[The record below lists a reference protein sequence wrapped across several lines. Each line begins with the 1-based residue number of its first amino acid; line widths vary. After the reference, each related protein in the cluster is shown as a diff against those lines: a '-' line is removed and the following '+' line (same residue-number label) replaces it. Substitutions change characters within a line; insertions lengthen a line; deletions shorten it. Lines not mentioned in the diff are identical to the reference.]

1 MERIHF
7 RFWGNVFFSNIRCTV
22 WLTICRKKH
31 MISSDRTCAINKS
44 SCVSI
49 WHWHL
54 LNQTKFQ
61 KILWRRLIVVLI
73 EIFYQI
79 RNTFYIS
86 WTVTFSTFFEHWF
99 RLTKMSCIYPDSLY
113 SHSLNCLYILCIHWK
128 NFFLK
133 FNPYY
138 LNNDNGIVDKTSW
151 AWSSLF
157 SFLYLQSILEIDK

>member
-128 NFFLK
+128 NFFW
-133 FNPYY
+133 N
-138 LNNDNGIVDKTSW
+138 
-151 AWSSLF
+151 
-157 SFLYLQSILEIDK
+157 SILITWIMTMELLIKHLEHEVHCSLSFTFNQFWR